1 MKFKHFETESGKT
14 ITTAQ
19 FDGYSIAERTLE
31 GLMFQVTIQEDG
43 SLKASVKPEDED
55 WFDQFNTSKWLK
67 EATEYAE
74 KCEQFEDPISGE
86 YCWLVADDE
95 SVKENKSLSQPIPI
109 SINSNTLSQLANNG
123 YAISETEDVEAEEI
137 KDPVI
142 GEFKTKDRFI
152 EFIGAKGNFNFI
164 SNEAIIDAKY
174 LSGLDMDGISFKLTI
189 CDEGTVN
196 FDEIE
201 TTRTTKEQRSR
212 LLDIISEKTITPFRQ
227 RMVVQELQFKSTKN
241 VGDNPISLYLSVEYQ
256 KPIEKLA
263 SIFDTDEQVADEQVS
278 SKLDTLLSL
287 FDEDDDNDIK
297 YGEDV
302 APYNL
307 PDEEQ
312 PSEPVIIENKTQI
325 EESFAKMKQEKI
337 DDLTKRLDNKKK
349 ELAKFSMDSK
359 LSQKKVS
366 DAEAEIVLLE
376 SRLDN
381 LSPNTPSNGYYF
393 FVSERLNEK
402 VNLEPE
408 IEKIIRDKVSKIKSI
423 NTDAFMKIFE
433 NGEYQIKLGT
443 KSLNTVVEVSDF
455 VNLPDDV
462 KKSLGGLSIRID
474 DGKLIYTGDLNW
486 GDIVNKMIKCGFTQ
500 DPQFDKDCGSNS
512 YVVNTPPVPTSPI
525 SPIDNINVSNIHR
538 SLQDDVE
545 TVVDC
550 KLKEISNSD
559 DIRITLYNKFGKDI
573 QKYSSSGDIMYDL
586 SDNVEN
592 WPKIATVNE
601 DGEIDDMEELDCENC
616 SFTHLDSKKI
626 VVSAGG
632 DWQSPLTMTIES
644 ENGKLYVTSFEFG
657 YNEND
662 ISIEY
667 MKEQISISVV
677 RDERIST
684 IIDKK

>member
-19 FDGYSIAERTLE
+19 FDGYEIAERTLE
-31 GLMFQVTIQEDG
+31 GMMFQISIQEDG
-43 SLKASVKPEDED
+43 SLKAFVKPEDED
-55 WFDQFNTSKWLK
+55 WFDQFNTTKWLK

-74 KCEQFEDPISGE
+74 KCDEFEDPISGE
-86 YCWLVADDE
+86 ACWLVADDE
-95 SVKENKSLSQPIPI
+95 SVKEDKSLSQPIPI

-241 VGDNPISLYLSVEYQ
+241 VGDVPISLYLSVEYQ
-256 KPIEKLA
+256 KPIEKLV

-297 YGEDV
+297 DGEDV
-302 APYNL
+302 DPYNL
-307 PDEEQ
+307 PDEEH
-312 PSEPVIIENKTQI
+312 PSGPVIIENKTQI

-337 DDLTKRLDNKKK
+337 DDLTKRLDNKRK
-349 ELAKFSMDSK
+349 ELVKFSMDSN

-381 LSPNTPSNGYYF
+381 LSPNIPSNGYYF
-393 FVSERLNEK
+393 FVSERLNEE
-402 VNLEPE
+402 VNLDPE
-408 IEKIIRDKVSKIKSI
+408 IEKIIRDRVSKIKSI

-443 KSLNTVVEVSDF
+443 KSLDTVIEVSDF
-455 VNLPDDV
+455 VNLADDV

-512 YVVNTPPVPTSPI
+512 YAVNTPPV
-525 SPIDNINVSNIHR
+525 SPIDNINVSNLHR

-545 TVVDC
+545 TVVEC
-550 KLKEISNSD
+550 KLKEISNPD
-559 DIRITLYNKFGKDI
+559 DIRITLYNKFGKNI
-573 QKYSSSGDIMYDL
+573 PKYHSTCDIMYDL
-586 SDNVEN
+586 ADEVEN
-592 WPKIATVNE
+592 WPKISTVND
-601 DGEIDDMEELDCENC
+601 DGEIDDLEQLDCENC
-616 SFTHLDSKKI
+616 SFTQLDSKKI

-644 ENGKLYVTSFEFG
+644 EGGKLYVTSFEFSYDEDG
-657 YNEND
+657 
-662 ISIEY
+662 ISMDY